1 MSSTTEMLKLYQIP
15 DSHDM
20 DFFTLYN
27 TFRDEPTELWDQL
40 DGPRLP
46 LQNFDVSQK
55 LRFNGGR
62 VEVTATYAVKASA
75 GTYSLQIK
83 EVKQENIW

>member
-1 MSSTTEMLKLYQIP
+1 MSNTAEILERYQIP
-15 DSHDM
+15 GSHEM

-40 DGPRLP
+40 DGPKLP
-46 LQNFDVSQK
+46 LQDFDVSQR
-55 LRFNGGR
+55 LRFEGGR

-83 EVKQENIW
+83 EANQENIW

>member
-1 MSSTTEMLKLYQIP
+1 MSNTTEILERYQIP
-15 DSHDM
+15 DSHEM

-40 DGPRLP
+40 DGPKLP
-46 LQNFDVSQK
+46 LQDFDVSQK
-55 LRFNGGR
+55 LRFDSGR
-62 VEVTATYAVKASA
+62 VEVTATYAVKNNT
-75 GTYSLQIK
+75 GKYSLKIK